1 MYHGFLDVVYIDID
15 PHLYVYL
22 LIGDGGNVEL
32 TDEYESALG
41 AVREDLVDSLN
52 AWVVKATKSEN
63 LRKFFNPDK
72 QAPTV
77 VFFRKK

>member
-1 MYHGFLDVVYIDID
+1 MTND
-15 PHLYVYL
+15 
-22 LIGDGGNVEL
+22 
-32 TDEYESALG
+32 YESALG

>member
-1 MYHGFLDVVYIDID
+1 MEDFHA
-15 PHLYVYL
+15 LYVFTRHWFL
-22 LIGDGGNVEL
+22 PLCSFIGDGGNVEL

>member
-1 MYHGFLDVVYIDID
+1 MLDFHFLPDID
-15 PHLYVYL
+15 SYLYVHL

-63 LRKFFNPDK
+63 LRKIFNPDK